1 MRRTHLD
8 CEVVRGAIASLF
20 GKNGRWQPECFEQR
34 NGRSEELQ
42 SVNDLRDSIHYDRRW
57 KCGNGW

>member
-1 MRRTHLD
+1 
-8 CEVVRGAIASLF
+8 VRGGIASLF

-57 KCGNGW
+57 KCGNEW